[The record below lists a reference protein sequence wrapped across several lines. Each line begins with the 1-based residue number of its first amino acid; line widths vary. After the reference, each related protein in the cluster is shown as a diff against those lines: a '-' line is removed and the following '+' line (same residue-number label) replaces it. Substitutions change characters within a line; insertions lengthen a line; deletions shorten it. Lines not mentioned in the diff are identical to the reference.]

1 MIKKIISEWR
11 ICLLLIILAA
21 SIFYLLPTQTQGA
34 LVVRVSQDSP
44 LFGKVSPGEVITW
57 VNEKDIKT
65 VSDFESFENFTGSLR
80 FIHNGK
86 LEIASISKPGLGVD
100 VTQQSPT
107 RLNFGLDVIGGTRAL
122 IEPTENVSDATIQQ
136 IISTFET
143 RINTYGLKEAKF
155 QAINDVI
162 SGKKYVQIEFAGGTK
177 EEMKELIEKQGK
189 FEGKIPKVVK
199 FTNNKGTISVGNK
212 TYDVLLAG
220 NVIEINNKQLK
231 ANDSIELSGIKA
243 EVLNVTNDSSILMF
257 TVFTGN
263 DIKSVCLVE
272 QPNICTSRVYQTGKN
287 QWEFMFSVTIS
298 DEGAQRFADVTKGM
312 QVFIDP
318 NSGHSYLESKL
329 YLFLDEKPLSDLSI
343 AGDLAGRSINN
354 PVITGGGATRSE
366 ASEEMLR
373 LKSILQSGALPVSI
387 NIVKIDQI
395 SPSLGAEFINSAQMA
410 ALVAVVAVFMFLL
423 VRYRNIKIS
432 SLMVLWTIF
441 EVIIIL
447 GIAAMIK
454 WTLDLPSIVA
464 IITIIGTGIDVQ
476 IMIVDE
482 ILYGKRKA
490 EAVTIKQK
498 IKDAFFMV
506 FGSASTVIAAMLPM
520 IFVGIGIMRGFAI
533 TTCIGVL
540 VGLFITRPAFASV
553 MERVLGKEK

>member
-199 FTNNKGTISVGNK
+199 FTNNKGMISVGNK

>member
-1 MIKKIISEWR
+1 
-11 ICLLLIILAA
+11 LLLIILAA

-199 FTNNKGTISVGNK
+199 FTNNKGMISVGNK

>member
-1 MIKKIISEWR
+1 
-11 ICLLLIILAA
+11 
-21 SIFYLLPTQTQGA
+21 
-34 LVVRVSQDSP
+34 
-44 LFGKVSPGEVITW
+44 
-57 VNEKDIKT
+57 
-65 VSDFESFENFTGSLR
+65 
-80 FIHNGK
+80 
-86 LEIASISKPGLGVD
+86 
-100 VTQQSPT
+100 
-107 RLNFGLDVIGGTRAL
+107 
-122 IEPTENVSDATIQQ
+122 
-136 IISTFET
+136 
-143 RINTYGLKEAKF
+143 
-155 QAINDVI
+155 
-162 SGKKYVQIEFAGGTK
+162 
-177 EEMKELIEKQGK
+177 
-189 FEGKIPKVVK
+189 
-199 FTNNKGTISVGNK
+199 
-212 TYDVLLAG
+212 
-220 NVIEINNKQLK
+220 
-231 ANDSIELSGIKA
+231 
-243 EVLNVTNDSSILMF
+243 
-257 TVFTGN
+257 
-263 DIKSVCLVE
+263 
-272 QPNICTSRVYQTGKN
+272 
-287 QWEFMFSVTIS
+287 
-298 DEGAQRFADVTKGM
+298 
-312 QVFIDP
+312 
-318 NSGHSYLESKL
+318 
-329 YLFLDEKPLSDLSI
+329 
-343 AGDLAGRSINN
+343 
-354 PVITGGGATRSE
+354 
-366 ASEEMLR
+366 
-373 LKSILQSGALPVSI
+373 
-387 NIVKIDQI
+387 
-395 SPSLGAEFINSAQMA
+395 MA